1 MENSVLTNVPKD
13 KLPTIE
19 QAVATIDSLI
29 AQSKLTRIETD
40 SLLISLHFLK
50 ELAQKNESTAK
61 PKVEEATIVQ

>member
-29 AQSKLTRIETD
+29 AQSKLTRIESD
-40 SLLISLHFLK
+40 SLLISLHFLA
-50 ELAQKNESTAK
+50 ELAKKSETADK
-61 PKVEEATIVQ
+61 PSIQNAEILP